1 MNEGV
6 IFRSG
11 LAVVSLALA
20 LVRFYYG
27 RLAVKAGGKISFK
40 RAGKIRTA
48 LWLWF
53 ALTTASTD
61 PRASN
66 VP

>member
-1 MNEGV
+1 MNEDV

-27 RLAVKAGGKISFK
+27 RLAVRAGGKISFK

-48 LWLWF
+48 L
-53 ALTTASTD
+53 
-61 PRASN
+61 
-66 VP
+66 